1 MGKIDMEVTTD
12 KVDVS
17 IMSSNTNT
25 NKPVV
30 QWPMTI
36 DVEGHALVRGAS
48 GCCTEIWRVCVTAP
62 RTA

>member
-1 MGKIDMEVTTD
+1 MDVTTD

-17 IMSSNTNT
+17 ITSSHTNT

-30 QWPMTI
+30 QWFMTI

-48 GCCTEIWRVCVTAP
+48 GC
-62 RTA
+62 